1 MILEME
7 NVMDTVPNI
16 NKYLLCITLLLLV
29 LMFAFAPQTQTQE
42 ITPYNSNPSCP
53 MNAPGGTSI
62 PGSCT
67 TFVAQTNDKVLF
79 GNNEDFNNPD
89 TYLWVVPSSDDGY
102 GGVYL
107 GYQFGKPQ
115 GGINEKGL
123 AFDALALPKTALNPH
138 PELPSR
144 GNSDSLFIGKIMS
157 QNATVDEA
165 IAFAQGFN
173 WGSSVS
179 FQVLFADASGD
190 AVIISGGA
198 DGELAFTR
206 KPKGNGYLLGTN
218 FNRAN
223 PENGSYPCSRY
234 DTAEAMLTK
243 IEAGASL
250 NVEAFKAILDATHAE
265 GVDQNTLY
273 SNIIDLPNGMI
284 YVYYWHQFDEV
295 LTLNVVEQINSGMS
309 PTRLTDLFSSK
320 TVNQAEEEYQQHV
333 DRVARDEWLNKYF
346 KIIVVGGGL
355 VILGAGGSAIY
366 FYRRKKLLGSPP
378 AN

>member
-1 MILEME
+1 LKNGEF
-7 NVMDTVPNI
+7 VMKVYPNI
-16 NKYLLCITLLLLV
+16 NKFLIYVILLLSAITSIFV
-29 LMFAFAPQTQTQE
+29 LQTQAQG
-42 ITPYNSNPSCP
+42 IAPYEENSSCLLD
-53 MNAPGGTSI
+53 APRDVSI

-79 GNNEDFNNPD
+79 GNNEDFNNPN

-123 AFDALALPKTALNPH
+123 AFDALALPITALNPH

-144 GNSDSLFIGKIMS
+144 GSPDSLFIGKIMS
-157 QNATVDEA
+157 QNATVDET

-206 KPKGNGYLLGTN
+206 KPKGNGFLIGTN

-223 PENGSYPCSRY
+223 LENGSYPCSRY
-234 DTAEAMLTK
+234 DTAEVMLTI
-243 IEAGASL
+243 IEDGTSL
-250 NVEAFKAILDATHAE
+250 NIDAFKAILDATHAE

-273 SNIIDLPNGMI
+273 SNIFDLPNGMI

-295 LTLNVVEQINSGMS
+295 LTLNVAEQINSGMS
-309 PTRLTDLFSSK
+309 PTRLTDLFSSE

-333 DRVARDEWLNKYF
+333 SRAARDEWLNKYF
-346 KIIVVGGGL
+346 KIIVVVGGL